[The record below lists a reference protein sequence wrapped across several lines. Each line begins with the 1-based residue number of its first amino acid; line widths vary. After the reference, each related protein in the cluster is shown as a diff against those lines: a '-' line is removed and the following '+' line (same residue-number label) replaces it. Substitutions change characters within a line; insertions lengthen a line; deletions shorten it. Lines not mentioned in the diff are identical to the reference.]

1 MATTCSLFEIDAD
14 LNKLAEAYPQFSLL
28 PEIDRTTFRASKCRV
43 SQLSPVLACHRA
55 IESLSSRPGIPC
67 QIKPT
72 QILVSFRLGHRPSPW
87 ICHMTS
93 MKPVVD
99 YAASRFTFV
108 SP

>member
-14 LNKLAEAYPQFSLL
+14 LNKLVEAYPQFSLL
-28 PEIDRTTFRASKCRV
+28 PEIDRTIFRASKGRV
-43 SQLSPVLACHRA
+43 SQLSLVLACHRA
-55 IESLSSRPGIPC
+55 IEAPSLRRGIPC

-72 QILVSFRLGHRPSPW
+72 PIIESFRLGHRPSPR
-87 ICHMTS
+87 ICDMNS